1 MKTIYALTLV
11 LFLSLN
17 VNAQND
23 NYTTLQKSDTNS
35 KSEENTYVK
44 TPGES
49 ADVKNIISLKAGFT
63 DPFLAFTY
71 ERLFSQKVGAEVG
84 IGLIG
89 LSVGPKF
96 YLPSLRPE
104 KVNFHTGIVVG
115 WGFFAQGMY
124 GYLPIGI
131 NRLTKN
137 NFMLSFDVGPQYIFE
152 DEQFLPGINLRI
164 GKAF

>member
-11 LFLSLN
+11 LFLSLK

-23 NYTTLQKSDTNS
+23 IYATSQKPDTYS
-35 KSEENTYVK
+35 KPKENTSVK

-49 ADVKNIISLKAGFT
+49 DEVKNIMSIKAGIT

-71 ERLFSQKVGAEVG
+71 ERLFSQKVGAEVA

-96 YLPSLRPE
+96 YLPSIRPE
-104 KVNFHTGIVVG
+104 KVNFHTGVVVG

-152 DEQFLPGINLRI
+152 DEQFLPGINFRI